1 MFYIANRYSVINSSR
16 KERSMNKRLILLIGG
31 ILLVVTFLVGTIWG
45 WVAALAFLIGVFL
58 ITLIVLARYA
68 SLKQGFNPLQSPRTL
83 FYSEPIWWGL
93 YRMVYPHNR
102 NQSRDLDDLFPSQK
116 TPGPDE
122 SEELLPFSFSKATEE
137 QRESNTEEH
146 KNSEPL

>member
-1 MFYIANRYSVINSSR
+1 MLNIANRYSVINSSR

-68 SLKQGFNPLQSPRTL
+68 SLKQGFNPLEGDAQKTNSPRTL
-83 FYSEPIWWGL
+83 FYTEPIWWGL

-102 NQSRDLDDLFPSQK
+102 NQSRDLNDLFPSQK

-122 SEELLPFSFSKATEE
+122 SEELLP
-137 QRESNTEEH
+137 
-146 KNSEPL
+146 

>member
-1 MFYIANRYSVINSSR
+1 
-16 KERSMNKRLILLIGG
+16 MNKRLILLIGG

-58 ITLIVLARYA
+58 ITLIVLAKYA
-68 SLKQGFNPLQSPRTL
+68 SLKLFPCTL
-83 FYSEPIWWGL
+83 LYTEPIWWGL
-93 YRMVYPHNR
+93 YRMVYPHKR

-122 SEELLPFSFSKATEE
+122 LEELLPFSFSKATEE

-146 KNSEPL
+146 KNSESL